1 MSNDK
6 GHATAILIVGAVVV
20 GLVVA
25 NGESKKSSPAP
36 KPTATTPAIGGQRF
50 RDQAVAQR
58 MVRNMLKDPSSAE
71 FSEVHTGW
79 SSGTPVTCGYVNSR
93 NGFGGMSGK
102 QRFISGTVTALEE
115 NMAPGEM
122 DKVWGKMC

>member
-6 GHATAILIVGAVVV
+6 GHATAIFIVGAAVI

-25 NGESKKSSPAP
+25 NGKSGQTPPAP
-36 KPTATTPAIGGQRF
+36 KPTATTPANGGQRF
-50 RDQAVAQR
+50 GDQAIAQR

-93 NGFGGMSGK
+93 NGFGGMTGR
-102 QRFISGTVTALEE
+102 QRFISGNVTALEE
-115 NMAPGEM
+115 SMAPGEM
-122 DKVWGKMC
+122 GKVWDRMC